1 MPNKLFLLS
10 LLSFSFQ
17 FSFAQQS
24 NSNYSRQWHTID
36 SLIVA
41 QQLPKSALSKIN
53 ELYIKAKNEKQPA
66 QQIKCLL
73 YQLSLEEQISDPN
86 PNNSIQI
93 LQKEIVAT
101 TDTVQLALLQ
111 TILAKQYLKYYND
124 ARWMIFQRKKN
135 NAITKEDI
143 TTWTAD
149 DFEKTIDQYFK
160 AALKSDHALQQ
171 VNASAY
177 HAVIIKGSD
186 STHPNNLFDL
196 ISDEAIA
203 YYQQSYIFSRTALPA
218 KSIKDIRTLASADIF
233 MEADFDTFDLNSN
246 TWKAIRLF
254 QQRLRNHKNDS
265 DKTLFIQTDIE
276 RIKFINPIAYFP
288 QKEKIYEASLLEIS
302 QQYQSFPISIQAWY
316 LIAEKYF
323 NQAQSYSPLA
333 DTSFRYAY
341 NKSLEYINA
350 AKKIYAKE
358 VWEKSGLYR
367 LQLQILGKKCYTE
380 IEKINAVYKPFRA
393 LVHYRNTDTL
403 YARIIQLDP
412 KKLLRNNYSDEYWKI
427 FTSLHTFK
435 IFSQAL
441 PLTNDHQEHSVEIK
455 LDGLPNGNYLLL
467 TSTNKE
473 FIPLQEDLSAS
484 FFNIS
489 NLTYF
494 RENNRVYIRELT
506 NGKAVS
512 NAVVTIY
519 SVDRTNYQSTK
530 INGSTEHKTD
540 ENGSFK
546 FAFSTNYRQHYLFE
560 IKKRKD
566 YLFFD
571 ELEYLNLPYN
581 NSEDG
586 NQAPVAFE
594 KNANRIF
601 FFTDRSLYRP
611 GQLVYFKGIAI
622 TKDFIT
628 KRSKLII
635 DKKPLTVFLKD
646 VNGKRVDSAVFSLND
661 YGSFAGQFKLPQQ
674 LLTGQFSIELPE
686 YNQSATYFSVEEY
699 KPPKFSVVFNKSTKS
714 HQLNDSLHITGSA
727 IAYAGN
733 AINGGK
739 VVYTIRQNSS
749 VISPFNKSTYSPSS
763 NIEIA
768 SGETITNE
776 KGNFTIAF
784 KAGYNEPIS
793 DLEINLY
800 YHIEATITDL
810 NGESITSITTAN
822 ASNTS
827 LKLSIQNSMVIEKNA
842 FKHIIATAF
851 NNNGVKE
858 NTSITLS
865 LFKTKTPEKA
875 IRTRYWSKPDQF
887 IFTEP
892 EYHQYF
898 PNDEYKNELD
908 QTSWPLTLLMQ
919 QTKAPNTD
927 SILIQNGII
936 ESGVYKIMATATDS
950 FGKKISTSIFV
961 AVYDSVLKKIPFP
974 AYQFHT
980 AVSST
985 AKPGDTAVFMN
996 GTSFSNISVIRKI
1009 KREYQKSDEY
1019 TYFKAG
1025 TLEALQ
1031 FVPEEKDRGNII
1043 ITDVYVYNGRFYTNQ
1058 YRVIV
1063 PFSNKEL
1070 QVKYSTYRSSY
1081 EPGSKEKFSI
1091 EVSGENSVQYTAE
1104 LLTGMYDAS
1113 LDAIKPHGWVNP
1125 NLWESLNWSSGFVS
1139 TLFAVGETRQNGW
1152 LYPNIPEDYFIRNIL
1167 AASGEELWNGS
1178 HHEPHNRGM
1187 ADIKMIENERF
1198 AFSTKSE
1205 EGFKQKSIQIRGVN
1219 TVSNSEKAA
1228 SLINGERE
1236 NSVVIG
1242 KDEAEMP
1249 PVQIRKNFN
1258 ETAFFFPQLQADS
1271 TGKFSF
1277 NFTLPDAVSKW
1288 KWMSIA
1294 HTKDLAFGTYNEAI
1308 ITQKTLMVQ
1317 PNAPRFLREGDRME
1331 FSTKIAN
1338 LSNKELTGTITL
1350 ELIDVAT
1357 NQSVD
1362 GWFQNVFP
1370 QQYFT
1375 VAAGQSAV
1383 AKFPIQI
1390 PYSFNKPLTWRIVAR
1405 AGNYSDGEENNIPVL
1420 TNRQLVT
1427 ESLPIFLQKDTTQ
1440 IFSFTKLLHNK
1451 SESLVNQS
1459 LTVEYTTNP
1468 IWNAVQALPYLME
1481 YPYECVEQNF
1491 NRLYANLL
1499 GAYIVD
1505 KNTRIKSI
1513 FTKWK
1518 NDSSALISQLEK
1530 NETLK
1535 QVLLQETPWVL
1546 QAESEATQ
1554 KQQIALLFNAMRLD
1568 EQTDKWIRELEQLQL
1583 TNGGFPWFKG
1593 GNTDKYITNYILTGI
1608 GKLKRLGALSPN
1620 IALRLRPI
1628 LVKAIQYMDGE
1639 ILKEFNELKK
1649 YKNFRTEPSIY
1660 GSSID
1665 YLFMRSFF
1673 SDIANQSLEA
1683 HQFFYDQGKK
1693 YWNKQNTYYQA
1704 MLALIYYRNK
1714 EEKMVLQN
1722 ILPSLLEQTIVNPQQ
1737 GMYWKTTYANSWYQS
1752 PIIHQAMMIS
1762 CFSEI
1767 NEQEKNK
1774 ATAKSI
1780 NAMRSWLILNKQ
1792 TNHWNTTIA
1801 TADAC
1806 YALLLNGSE
1815 WLNSNRT
1822 VNIQLGKMNINSSEE
1837 NKEAGSGYFKK
1848 RINGAQVIPEM
1859 GNIKITV
1866 KTAEP
1871 STQPSY
1877 GAVHWQYFEDLDKI
1891 TPAASPLILSKELL
1905 VERKDSTGKIWMM
1918 LKENEAV
1925 KIGTKIMVR
1934 MVLKADRDMEY
1945 LHLKDLRAA
1954 ATEPLNA
1961 LSGYK
1966 WQEGLGYYESAKDVS
1981 SNFFISLLPKGSY
1994 IFTYELMA
2002 THIGEFSVGIGSIQ
2016 SMYAPEFAS
2025 HSCGIILRV
2034 VE

>member
-1 MPNKLFLLS
+1 MPNKLFLLF

-17 FSFAQQS
+17 FSYAQQS
-24 NSNYSRQWHTID
+24 DTSYTQQWNEID
-36 SLIVA
+36 SLMII
-41 QQLPKSALSKIN
+41 QQLPKSALAKIN
-53 ELYIKAKNEKQPA
+53 ELYIKAKNEKQSA
-66 QQIKCLL
+66 QIIKCKL

-86 PNNSIQI
+86 PNSSILI
-93 LQKEIVAT
+93 LRKEIVAT
-101 TDTVQLALLQ
+101 SDPVQLAILQ
-111 TILAKQYLKYYND
+111 TILAKQYLKHYNE

-135 NAITKEDI
+135 NAVNKDDI
-143 TTWTAD
+143 NTWTAD
-149 DFEKTIDQYFK
+149 DFEKTVDSLFQF
-160 AALKSDHALQQ
+160 ALMPAYALQQ
-171 VNASAY
+171 VNTRFY
-177 HAVIIKGSD
+177 HAIILKGSD

-196 ISDEAIA
+196 ISAEAIE
-203 YYQQSYIFSRTALPA
+203 YYQQSYIFSRTALRA
-218 KSIKDIRTLASADIF
+218 SKINDTRTLASADIF
-233 MEADFDTFDLNSN
+233 MEADFTGSTLNSN
-246 TWKAIRLF
+246 TWKAVRLY
-254 QQRLRNHKNDS
+254 QQRLRNRKNDS
-265 DKTLFIQTDIE
+265 DKTLFIQVNME
-276 RIKFINPIAYFP
+276 RIKWINSIVSFP
-288 QKEKIYEASLLEIS
+288 QKERIYEASLLEITS
-302 QQYQSFPISIQAWY
+302 QYPLFSASIQAWY
-316 LIAEKYF
+316 LLAEQYF
-323 NQAQSYSPLA
+323 NRARSYNPLA
-333 DTSFRYAY
+333 DTTNRYAY
-341 NKSLEYINA
+341 NKSLEYIDA

-367 LQLQILGKKCYTE
+367 LQVQILGKKSHTE
-380 IEKINAVYKPFRA
+380 VEKINAPNTSFRA

-403 YARIIQLDP
+403 YARIIKIDP
-412 KKLLRNNYSDEYWKI
+412 KKLLRNNYTDEYWKI
-427 FTSLHTFK
+427 FTSLNTFK
-435 IFSQAL
+435 VFSQAL
-441 PLTNDHQEHSVEIK
+441 PPTNDHQAHSVEIK
-455 LDGLPNGNYLLL
+455 IDGLANGNYLLL
-467 TSTNKE
+467 TSTSKE
-473 FIPLQEDLSAS
+473 FIPQKEDLSAS

-494 RENNRVYIRELT
+494 RENNRVFVRELT

-512 NAVVTIY
+512 NAAVTIY

-530 INGSTEHKTD
+530 INGSTEYKTD
-540 ENGSFK
+540 EKGSFK
-546 FAFSTNYRQHYLFE
+546 FAFSSNYRQYYLFE
-560 IKKRKD
+560 IKKRKE

-571 ELEYLNLPYN
+571 ELENINLPYDN
-581 NSEDG
+581 LDDG
-586 NQAPVAFE
+586 IQKAMAFE
-594 KNANRIF
+594 KNTKRIF

-622 TKDFIT
+622 TKDYTT
-628 KRSKLII
+628 KRSKLVI
-635 DKKPLTVFLKD
+635 DKNPLTVFLKD
-646 VNGKRVDSAVFSLND
+646 VNGKRVDSAVFSLNE

-686 YNQSATYFSVEEY
+686 YNQSATYFAVEEY
-699 KPPKFSVVFNKSTKS
+699 KLPKFSVVFNKSTKS
-714 HQLNDSLHITGSA
+714 HPLNDSLHITGSA
-727 IAYAGN
+727 TAYAGN

-749 VISPFNKSTYSPSS
+749 VISPFNKSIYPPSS
-763 NIEIA
+763 DIEIV
-768 SGETITNE
+768 SGETITDE

-784 KAGYNEPIS
+784 KAGYDEPIS

-822 ASNTS
+822 ASNATI
-827 LKLSIQNSMVIEKNA
+827 KLSIQNSMVIEKNA

-851 NNNGVKE
+851 NNNGYKE
-858 NTSITLS
+858 NTAITIS
-865 LFKTKTPEKA
+865 LLKTKTPETA
-875 IRTRYWSKPDQF
+875 IRKRYWSKPDQF
-887 IFTEP
+887 LFTEP

-898 PNDEYKNELD
+898 PYDEYNNEMD
-908 QTSWPLTLLMQ
+908 QSGWPLTLLMQ
-919 QTKAPNTD
+919 QTKALNTD
-927 SILIQNGII
+927 TIAIQDGII
-936 ESGVYKIMATATDS
+936 EAGVYKIMATATDS
-950 FGKKISTSIFV
+950 LGKKINSFLFV
-961 AVYDSVLKKIPFP
+961 AVYDSALKKIPFP
-974 AYQFHT
+974 TYQFHT

-996 GTSFSNISVIRKI
+996 GTSFTNIPIIRKI

-1019 TYFKAG
+1019 SYFKAG

-1031 FVPEEKDRGNII
+1031 FVPQEKDRGNII
-1043 ITDVYVYNGRFYTNQ
+1043 ITDAYVYHGRFYTNQ
-1058 YRVIV
+1058 YRVMV
-1063 PFSNKEL
+1063 PFTNKQL
-1070 QVKYSTYRSSY
+1070 QIKYSTHRSSY
-1081 EPGSKEKFSI
+1081 EPGSKEKFSL
-1091 EVSGENSVQYTAE
+1091 EVSGENSVQQAAE

-1113 LDAIKPHGWVNP
+1113 LDAIKPHGWFNP
-1125 NLWESLNWSSGFVS
+1125 NIWESLNWSSSFVS
-1139 TLFAVGETRQNGW
+1139 NLFAIGETRQNGW
-1152 LYPNIPEDYFIRNIL
+1152 LYPNIPEDYFSRNIL

-1178 HHEPHNRGM
+1178 HHEPFNRGM
-1187 ADIKMIENERF
+1187 ADTKIIEIQRF

-1205 EGFKQKSIQIRGVN
+1205 EGIKQKSIQIRGVN
-1219 TVSNSEKAA
+1219 TISNSEKAA
-1228 SLINGERE
+1228 SLINGEKE
-1236 NSVVIG
+1236 NGVVIE
-1242 KDEAEMP
+1242 KDEAGMP
-1249 PVQIRKNFN
+1249 PEQIRKNFN

-1294 HTKDLAFGTYNEAI
+1294 HTKDLAFGSNSETI
-1308 ITQKTLMVQ
+1308 LTQKILMVQ

-1350 ELIDVAT
+1350 ELLDAAT
-1357 NQSVD
+1357 NKSVD

-1375 VAAGQSAV
+1375 SAAGQSAV
-1383 AKFPIQI
+1383 VKFPIQI
-1390 PYSFNKPLTWRIVAR
+1390 PYSFNKPLIWRIVAR
-1405 AGNYSDGEENNIPVL
+1405 ADHYSDGEENTIPVL

-1427 ESLPIFLQKDTTQ
+1427 ESLPIFLQKDTTR
-1440 IFSFTKLLHNK
+1440 IFSFTKLLNNK

-1481 YPYECVEQNF
+1481 YPYECAEQNF

-1513 FTKWK
+1513 FAKWK

-1535 QVLLQETPWVL
+1535 QVILQETPWVL
-1546 QAESEATQ
+1546 EAENEARQ
-1554 KQQIALLFNAMRLD
+1554 KQQIALLFNAIRLE
-1568 EQTDKWIRELEQLQL
+1568 EQTDKWILELEQLQL

-1628 LVKAIQYMDGE
+1628 LVKAIQFMDQQ
-1639 ILKEFNELKK
+1639 IANDFKELKLD
-1649 YKNFRTEPSIY
+1649 KNFRTQQSIY
-1660 GSSID
+1660 GPSIE

-1673 SDIANQSLEA
+1673 SDIANQSAEA

-1704 MLALIYYRNK
+1704 MLALIYHRNK
-1714 EEKMVLQN
+1714 EEKMALQN
-1722 ILPSLLEQTIVNPQQ
+1722 ILPSLLEQTIVNPEQ

-1762 CFSEI
+1762 CFIEI
-1767 NEQEKNK
+1767 NEQERNK
-1774 ATAKSI
+1774 ATAQSI
-1780 NAMRSWLILNKQ
+1780 NAMRNWLILNKQ

-1801 TADAC
+1801 TADVC
-1806 YALLLNGSE
+1806 YAILLNGSD
-1815 WLNSNRT
+1815 WLNSGRT
-1822 VNIQLGKMNINSSEE
+1822 VNIQLGKLNINGSEE
-1837 NKEAGSGYFKK
+1837 NKEAGSSYFKK
-1848 RINGAQVIPEM
+1848 RIDGAQVIPEM

-1877 GAVHWQYFEDLDKI
+1877 GAVHWKYFEDLDKI
-1891 TPAASPLILSKELL
+1891 TPAASPLLLSKELL
-1905 VERKDSTGKIWMM
+1905 VERKDSTGKTWMV

-1925 KIGTKIMVR
+1925 KIGAKIMVR

-1954 ATEPLNA
+1954 ATEPMNT

-1966 WQEGLGYYESAKDVS
+1966 WQEALGYYESTKDVS
-1981 SNFFISLLPKGSY
+1981 SNFFISFLPKGSY

-2002 THIGEFSVGIGSIQ
+2002 THMGDFSVGIGSIQ
-2016 SMYAPEFAS
+2016 SMYAPEFSS
-2025 HSCGIILRV
+2025 HSSGIRLRV

>member
-1 MPNKLFLLS
+1 MPYKLFLLS
-10 LLSFSFQ
+10 LLSCSIQ
-17 FSFAQQS
+17 ISFAQQKES
-24 NSNYSRQWHTID
+24 IYSTQWHTID

-41 QQLPKSALSKIN
+41 QQVPKSALVKIN
-53 ELYIKAKNEKQPA
+53 ELYIKAKNEKQPS
-66 QQIKCLL
+66 QRIKCLL
-73 YQLSLEEQISDPN
+73 YQLSLEDQISDPN
-86 PNNSIQI
+86 PNTSIQI
-93 LQKEIVAT
+93 LQKEIAST
-101 TDTVQLALLQ
+101 ADSIQLSILN
-111 TILAKQYLKYYND
+111 TILAKLYLKHYNET
-124 ARWMIFQRKKN
+124 RWTIFQRKKN
-135 NAITKEDI
+135 NAINKADI

-149 DFEKTIDQYFK
+149 DFEKTIDQYFN
-160 AALKSDHALQQ
+160 AALNPAYALQQ
-171 VNASAY
+171 VNTNTY
-177 HAVIIKGSD
+177 NAVIIKGSD
-186 STHPNNLFDL
+186 STHPTNLFNL

-203 YYQQSYIFSRTALPA
+203 YYQQSTIFSRTAQPSSKINDA
-218 KSIKDIRTLASADIF
+218 RTLAHAAIF
-233 MEADFDTFDLNSN
+233 METDFNNPDLNSN

-276 RIKFINPIAYFP
+276 RIKFINPIASFP
-288 QKEKIYEASLLEIS
+288 QKEKIYTASLLEIS

-316 LIAEKYF
+316 LIAEQYS
-323 NQAQSYSPLA
+323 NQAQSYSPIA
-333 DTSFRYAY
+333 DTNFRYAY

-367 LQLQILGKKCYTE
+367 LQLQILEKKCHAE
-380 IEKINAVYKPFRA
+380 IEKINAVYHPFRA

-427 FTSLHTFK
+427 FASLNTFK
-435 IFSQAL
+435 KISQVL
-441 PLTNDHQEHSVEIK
+441 PPTNDHQEHSVEIK

-467 TSTNKE
+467 TSTSKE
-473 FIPLQEDLSAS
+473 FIPQKEYLSAA
-484 FFNIS
+484 FFNVS

-512 NAVVTIY
+512 DARVNIY
-519 SVDRTNYQSTK
+519 SVDRTNYQSTQ
-530 INGSTEHKTD
+530 INGITELKTD
-540 ENGSFK
+540 EKGGFK
-546 FAFSTNYRQHYLFE
+546 FTFSSNYRQQYLFE

-571 ELEYLNLPYN
+571 ELEYMNLPYD
-581 NSEDG
+581 NSAESKEK
-586 NQAPVAFE
+586 AIAFE
-594 KNANRIF
+594 KNTNRIF

-622 TKDFIT
+622 TKDFIS
-628 KRSKLII
+628 KRSKLVIN
-635 DKKPLTVFLKD
+635 KKTLTVFLKD
-646 VNGKRVDSAVFSLND
+646 VNGKRVDSAVFSLNE

-686 YNQSATYFSVEEY
+686 YNQSATYFNVEEY
-699 KPPKFSVVFNKSTKS
+699 KLPKFSVVFNKSTKS
-714 HQLNDSLHITGSA
+714 HQLNDSLYITGSA

-739 VVYTIRQNSS
+739 VVYTIKQNSS
-749 VISPFNKSTYSPSS
+749 VISAFSKQIYPQLAD
-763 NIEIA
+763 IEIT
-768 SGETITNE
+768 SGETITDE
-776 KGNFTIAF
+776 KGGFAIAF
-784 KAGYNEPIS
+784 KAAYDAPIS

-800 YHIEATITDL
+800 YHIEATVTDL
-810 NGESITSITTAN
+810 NGESSMGNTNAR
-822 ASNTS
+822 ASNTNIQ
-827 LKLSIQNSMVIEKNA
+827 LSIQNAVVIEKNA

-858 NTSITLS
+858 NTEITLS

-887 IFTEP
+887 LFTEP

-919 QTKAPNTD
+919 QTKDPNTD

-961 AVYDSVLKKIPFP
+961 AVYDSALKKIPFP

-1009 KREYQKSDEY
+1009 KREYQKNDEY

-1031 FVPEEKDRGNII
+1031 FIPEEKDRGNII
-1043 ITDVYVYNGRFYTNQ
+1043 ITDAYVYHGRFYTNQ

-1063 PFSNKEL
+1063 PFSNKAL
-1070 QVKYSTYRSSY
+1070 QIKYSSHRNQY
-1081 EPGSKEKFSI
+1081 EPGSKEKLSI
-1091 EVSGENSVQYTAE
+1091 ELSGEKSDQQASE

-1113 LDAIKPHGWVNP
+1113 LDAINPHIWLNP
-1125 NLWESLNWSSGFVS
+1125 NLWESLNWSSSFVS
-1139 TLFAVGETRQNGW
+1139 NLFAIGETRQNGW
-1152 LYPNIPEDYFIRNIL
+1152 LYPHIPEDYFSRNIL

-1178 HHEPHNRGM
+1178 RHEPFNREM
-1187 ADIKMIENERF
+1187 AD
-1198 AFSTKSE
+1198 T
-1205 EGFKQKSIQIRGVN
+1205 KQKSIQIRSVN
-1219 TVSNSEKAA
+1219 TVSNSEKEA

-1249 PVQIRKNFN
+1249 SVQIRKNFN

-1277 NFTLPDAVSKW
+1277 NFTFPDAVTKW
-1288 KWMSIA
+1288 KWMSVA
-1294 HTKDLAFGTYNEAI
+1294 HTKDLAFGTHHETI

-1350 ELIDVAT
+1350 ELIDAAT

-1375 VAAGQSAV
+1375 VAAGQSSV

-1390 PYSFNKPLTWRIVAR
+1390 PYSFNKPLTWRIVAK
-1405 AGNYSDGEENNIPVL
+1405 AGNYSDGEENILPVL

-1440 IFSFTKLLHNK
+1440 IFSFTKLLNNK

-1481 YPYECVEQNF
+1481 YPYECAEQNF

-1505 KNTRIKSI
+1505 RNSHIKSI

-1518 NDSSALISQLEK
+1518 NDSSALKSNLEK
-1530 NETLK
+1530 NEILK
-1535 QVLLQETPWVL
+1535 QIVLQETPWVL
-1546 QAESEATQ
+1546 QAESEANQ
-1554 KQQIALLFNAMRLD
+1554 KQKIALLFNAIQLED
-1568 EQTDKWIRELEQLQL
+1568 QTDKWIRELEQLQL

-1593 GNTDKYITNYILTGI
+1593 GNTDKYMTNYILTGI

-1649 YKNFRTEPSIY
+1649 YKNFRTEPSIH
-1660 GSSID
+1660 GSNID

-1673 SDIANQSLEA
+1673 SDIANQSSEA

-1693 YWNKQNTYYQA
+1693 YWHKQPTYYQA

-1714 EEKMVLQN
+1714 DEKIATQN
-1722 ILPSLLEQTIVNPQQ
+1722 ILPSLLENTILNPQQ
-1737 GMYWKTTYANSWYQS
+1737 GMYWKTTYTNSWYQS

-1774 ATAKSI
+1774 ATAQSI

-1815 WLNSNRT
+1815 WLKSNRT
-1822 VNIQLGKMNINSSEE
+1822 VNIQLGKLTINSSEE

-1848 RINGAQVIPEM
+1848 RLDGAQVIPEM

-1866 KTAEP
+1866 KTDDP
-1871 STQPSY
+1871 SAQPSY
-1877 GAVHWQYFEDLDKI
+1877 GAVYWQYFEDLDKI
-1891 TPAASPLILSKELL
+1891 KPAASPLKLSKELL
-1905 VERKDSTGKIWMM
+1905 VERKDSAGKIWMV
-1918 LKENEAV
+1918 LTENEAV

-1934 MVLKADRDMEY
+1934 MVLNADRDMEY

-1954 ATEPLNA
+1954 STEPLNA

-1966 WQEGLGYYESAKDVS
+1966 WQEGLGYYESTKDVS
-1981 SNFFISLLPKGSY
+1981 SNYFISFLPKGSY

-2025 HSCGIILRV
+2025 HSGGIILRV